1 MGIASFF
8 FFFNYLLLFGCIWV
22 FGAARTFSSCGK
34 RRLPVAVCGLLIP
47 VVEHRPY
54 SMWAQ

>member
-1 MGIASFF
+1 MGIAS

-34 RRLPVAVCGLLIP
+34 RRLPVAVCGLLIT